1 MHLEI
6 RRLLTSRRVGAIAAL
21 LLGLLGTQAAFAQEE
36 VDLNFDPV
44 DTSGGDKAGD
54 DEEMTFEV
62 IDTKKEAK
70 AVEAAKAAEN
80 QLIRV
85 IQRKPFLRRNRVEF
99 APYIGTNVND
109 ALVNAF
115 LAGGSLNYHLTE
127 DMAFGVYGGVSLGS
141 ETDLFDQVISDYAL
155 FAQVSQVQWYGGLQF
170 QYAPIYGK
178 FALFNTW
185 IIPWDVFAT
194 LGLGWTKTQ
203 LDGHVTLSAGGGSRF
218 FMSRW
223 FTLNVELRDYI
234 YNEDYPGGSELVN
247 NLVFSAGVSFF
258 LPPDFE
264 YRTLK

>member
-1 MHLEI
+1 M
-6 RRLLTSRRVGAIAAL
+6 L
-21 LLGLLGTQAAFAQEE
+21 LLGLLGSAQAFAQED
-36 VDLNFDPV
+36 VDLTFDPV
-44 DTSGGDKAGD
+44 DTGGGDDGGD
-54 DEEMTFEV
+54 EMTFDV

-70 AVEAAKAAEN
+70 KAAAAKEAEN

-85 IQRKPFLRRNRVEF
+85 IQRKPFLRRERVEF

-127 DMAFGVYGGVSLGS
+127 TMAFGAYGGVSLGS

-155 FAQVSQVQWYGGLQF
+155 FAQVSQVQWYGGVQF

-178 FALFNTW
+178 FAMFNTW
-185 IIPWDVFAT
+185 IIPWDIYTT
-194 LGLGWTKTQ
+194 LGAGWTKTQ
-203 LDGHVTLSAGGGSRF
+203 LDGHVTLTAGAGSRF

-223 FTLNVELRDYI
+223 FTLNVEMRDYI